1 VIINLEPGWI
11 EKNSYVTKS
20 GSGYEYDTH
29 VPLIWY
35 GWKVKSIR
43 IDRSTEVIDI
53 ATTIAWIL
61 KITSPN
67 SSVGN
72 PIFEITE

>member
-1 VIINLEPGWI
+1 MQ
-11 EKNSYVTKS
+11 KNGDVTKS

-35 GWKVKSIR
+35 GWNVKNKR
-43 IDRSTEVIDI
+43 IDSYTEVIDI
-53 ATTIAWIL
+53 APTVSWIL

-67 SSVGN
+67 ASVGN
-72 PIFEITE
+72 PIYDIIK